1 MLAVSHCMVP
11 ASVAGEFTTH
21 AQAALAAFAA
31 CTGCVRGRL
40 GRAVDARA
48 PQLHPL
54 TAQPHRRVGGLV
66 GARGG

>member
-31 CTGCVRGRL
+31 FAACPGCVRGRL

-48 PQLHPL
+48 LQLHPP
-54 TAQPHRRVGGLV
+54 TA
-66 GARGG
+66 

>member
-31 CTGCVRGRL
+31 CPGCVRGRL

-48 PQLHPL
+48 LQLHPP
-54 TAQPHRRVGGLV
+54 TA
-66 GARGG
+66 

>member
-11 ASVAGEFTTH
+11 TSVAGEFTTH

-31 CTGCVRGRL
+31 FAAFAACPGCVRGRL

-48 PQLHPL
+48 LQLHPP
-54 TAQPHRRVGGLV
+54 TA
-66 GARGG
+66 